1 MIPVIGIPYLN
12 RPDLLERCLRSIDR
26 KVDTVVIVNN
36 SDSLITSDYDLSKR
50 ICVDS
55 MKCQSNSFYIAEM
68 PLNAGVAA
76 SWNEVI
82 KLFPAPWWL
91 IVNSDIEFAPGD
103 LAKFEQAIQTTEAG
117 IVADGINN
125 MACFGITANCV
136 QRVGLFD
143 ENFFPAYGEDI
154 DYMRRCRL
162 LGVEHRY
169 LQGTGMRHD
178 RSSTVKALPAEL
190 QDRNRETFEAN
201 KAYYERKWGGWEG
214 QETFEHPFN
223 DPGWPVWAW
232 KFDCRMRK
240 EQQW

>member
-12 RPDLLERCLRSIDR
+12 RPDLLRRCLNSIDVHYD
-26 KVDTVVIVNN
+26 KIVIVDN
-36 SDSLITSDYDLSKR
+36 SETAIP
-50 ICVDS
+50 I
-55 MKCQSNSFYIAEM
+55 SFQYKVIRH
-68 PLNAGVAA
+68 PNAGVAA

-82 KLFPAPWWL
+82 KLFPAAWWL
-91 IVNSDIEFAPGD
+91 LVNNDIEFAPGD
-103 LAKFEQAIQTTEAG
+103 LAKFEEAIQTTEAG

-136 QRVGLFD
+136 QKVGLFD
-143 ENFFPAYGEDI
+143 ENFYPAYGEDI

-162 LGVEHRY
+162 LDVEHRY
-169 LQGTGMRHD
+169 LQGMGMRHD
-178 RSSTVKALPAEL
+178 RSSTVKAFPAEL
-190 QDRNRETFEAN
+190 QERNRETFEAN
-201 KAYYERKWGGWEG
+201 KAYYIRKWGGWEG
-214 QETFEHPFN
+214 QEMFHHPFN

>member
-12 RPDLLERCLRSIDR
+12 RPDLLERCLRSIDFD
-26 KVDTVVIVNN
+26 VMGVVIVDN
-36 SDSLITSDYDLSKR
+36 SNGTLEHYGYPVTVIKH
-50 ICVDS
+50 
-55 MKCQSNSFYIAEM
+55 
-68 PLNAGVAA
+68 PNAGVAA

-82 KLFPAPWWL
+82 KLFPASWWL
-91 IVNSDIEFAPGD
+91 IVNSDIEFARGD

-125 MACFGITANCV
+125 MACFGITAKCV
-136 QRVGLFD
+136 DKVGLFD
-143 ENFFPAYGEDI
+143 ENFYPAYGEDI

-162 LGVEHRY
+162 LGLEHRY